1 MRTKRE
7 LDSLLEDASFASAAG
22 IQLVEV
28 AMDKFDA
35 PLPLLR
41 QAELSGKTN
50 HYVAEVL

>member
-1 MRTKRE
+1 VHTKSE
-7 LDSLLEDASFASAAG
+7 LDALLKDESFASATG

-28 AMDKFDA
+28 MMDKFDA

-50 HYVAEVL
+50 HYVEIV

>member
-7 LDSLLEDASFASAAG
+7 LDELLEDASFSGATG

-28 AMDKFDA
+28 VMDKFDA

-50 HYVAEVL
+50 RYVDEIL

>member
-1 MRTKRE
+1 MSTKRE
-7 LDSLLEDASFASAAG
+7 LDALLEDASFASAAG

-28 AMDKFDA
+28 TMDKFDA
-35 PLPLLR
+35 PMPLLR